1 MPPASSHRP
10 IAPTDVG
17 SILVIRPRFVGDV
30 CLSTPVLTNLRRLAP
45 QAALHYLTEEESAPL
60 LVDDPRLAR
69 LWVSSRKKGALDQA
83 RLAADLRA
91 QKFDVVLDLFCNPRT
106 ALWTAVTGAP
116 WRVGYPH
123 KKFRSAAYNVAV
135 RPTEKS
141 AIQFH
146 LASLTALGWDARYE
160 LPEIIL
166 AEGELLAARNHL
178 AERGVP
184 AGATMIGFH
193 PGARWPTR
201 RWGAEDFAA
210 LGKRFLAER
219 PRDWLLV
226 FGGPGEEELAR
237 TIAEGVGSP
246 RALPMTDVA
255 LRRFA
260 ALAKLCRAFVAGDTG
275 PTHVAVAVGTPTV
288 GIFGRSEPERTFPY
302 PESAGHRSIYSGVWC
317 SPCVLDVCDHMSC
330 MRAISPDW
338 AWDVL
343 QKTLAFADARAE
355 AGGGSTS
362 PAGPVPTH
370 VLGAPKKSAAA
381 GGTA

>member
-1 MPPASSHRP
+1 MSPASSHP
-10 IAPTDVG
+10 LIAPTEVG

-45 QAALHYLTEEESAPL
+45 QAELHYATEEESAPL
-60 LVDDPRLAR
+60 LVDDPRLTR
-69 LWVSSRKKGALDQA
+69 LWVSSRKKSTLDQA
-83 RLAADLRA
+83 RFAGELRA

-106 ALWTAVTGAP
+106 ALWTAVTGAR

-141 AIQFH
+141 AILFH

-160 LPEIIL
+160 LPEITL
-166 AEGELLAARNHL
+166 AEGELAAARDDLAAR
-178 AERGVP
+178 GVP
-184 AGATMIGFH
+184 RGAGMIGFH

-201 RWGAEDFAA
+201 RWGAEDFSA
-210 LGKRFLAER
+210 LGRIFLTEH
-219 PRDWLLV
+219 PDDWLLV
-226 FGGPGEEELAR
+226 FGGPGEDDLAR
-237 TIAEGVGSP
+237 GIARGVKNP
-246 RALPMTDVA
+246 RALAITGVG

-260 ALAKLCRAFVAGDTG
+260 ALAKECRAFVAGDTG
-275 PTHVAVAVGTPTV
+275 PTHVAVSVGTPTV

-302 PESAGHRSIYSGVWC
+302 PVSAGHRSIYSGVWC

-338 AWDVL
+338 VWDVL
-343 QKTLAFADARAE
+343 RKTLA
-355 AGGGSTS
+355 STGS
-362 PAGPVPTH
+362 PA
-370 VLGAPKKSAAA
+370 
-381 GGTA
+381 